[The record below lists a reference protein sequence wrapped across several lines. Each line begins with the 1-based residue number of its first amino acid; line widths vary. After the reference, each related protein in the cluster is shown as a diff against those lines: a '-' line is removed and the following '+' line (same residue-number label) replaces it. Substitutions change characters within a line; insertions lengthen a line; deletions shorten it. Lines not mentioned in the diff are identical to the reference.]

1 MYWKILIFFISLIL
15 SFLLVEDTIENIINF
30 IKSKDKIDNS
40 KNKLINSW
48 LLLLTC
54 MLWTLFYLLNQI

>member
-40 KNKLINSW
+40 KRKDNLR
-48 LLLLTC
+48 L
-54 MLWTLFYLLNQI
+54 

>member
-15 SFLLVEDTIENIINF
+15 SFLLAEDTIENIINF